1 LQSRFIAIPKRGEA
15 DETNC
20 NLTLGGPRWLS
31 HSRVRC
37 PRAAPAPNASIQ
49 GTWAFGVDTQY
60 EGDAQA
66 NGMLT
71 FVGNGGLIKVLTYDK
86 YGIVC
91 QGMTP
96 SGSYTVNPS

>member
-60 EGDAQA
+60 EG
-66 NGMLT
+66 
-71 FVGNGGLIKVLTYDK
+71 VGNGGLIKVLTYDK